1 MVLQRKKINLI
12 VNLVDKINLK
22 GKMGSDFF

>member
-22 GKMGSDFF
+22 DKIRSDFF